1 MYYLELIER
10 FWVFNQKV
18 RPGSTV
24 IGFYLYLLKI
34 AKDSDDYNFKI
45 SDVVLSRELG
55 LTRKTVKTTKE
66 KLRNFGLIQFQT
78 KNGTSGSYRL
88 ILNYSLERV
97 ESEKIIDA
105 EASLYEPSFQKADD
119 KEILLHTDAIIESF
133 SDNSGEINVQTKTHS
148 SNENPDIPEFNE
160 FLAYAQTLSAYK
172 SELDMPVKEKY
183 HSWKNNG
190 WKNRSERPITN
201 WRSSLKSTLPFLKVV
216 AQDDMQL
223 SLKTIPDVK
232 RPNTNFDKT
241 K

>member
-10 FWVFNQKV
+10 FWIFNQKV
-18 RPGSTV
+18 KPGSTA
-24 IGFYLYLLKI
+24 ISFYLYLLKT

-78 KNGTSGSYRL
+78 KNGISGSYRL

-97 ESEKIIDA
+97 ESEKIEDA
-105 EASLYEPSFQKADD
+105 EVKEQRPSFQKTNDE
-119 KEILLHTDAIIESF
+119 EILPHIDVIIKSF
-133 SDNSGEINVQTKTHS
+133 SDNSDEINVEPKPQP
-148 SNENPDIPEFNE
+148 SNENPDIPEFTE

-190 WKNRSERPITN
+190 WKNSSERPITN

-223 SLKTIPDVK
+223 SLKTIPDIK